1 MVLEE
6 WDTQEIGLTEPKFVK
21 CRVHECVQEV

>member
-6 WDTQEIGLTEPKFVK
+6 WDTQEIGLAEPKFVK
-21 CRVHECVQEV
+21 FVHECVQEV